1 MLVGWIFLIC
11 AQVDM
16 WYLILSTRLSTLG
29 EGGHVDQTL
38 ADLYTYIFI
47 YISSSNLCFGVCL
60 FVCLYFPS

>member
-1 MLVGWIFLIC
+1 MYVGWIFLIC

-38 ADLYTYIFI
+38 SDLYTYIFI
-47 YISSSNLCFGVCL
+47 FQVVISVLV
-60 FVCLYFPS
+60 FVCLYVPS